1 VETITASGGTIS
13 SGIRG
18 GGKEFEGGM
27 SVEDDPYQDD
37 AISERIFRHMSWT
50 TISNGSDKGLF
61 QICFILPFYLATQHG
76 AVPF

>member
-37 AISERIFRHMSWT
+37 AISERIFRHMSLAVLFGNAAWRSGSGHVF
-50 TISNGSDKGLF
+50 SN
-61 QICFILPFYLATQHG
+61 IHVYLCIIKIH
-76 AVPF
+76 